1 MKGTEMKGVYG
12 ANWVSLNTAY
22 HRIAKKMS
30 KVFVWVK
37 WIAIGLNHEKVF
49 KLF

>member
-22 HRIAKKMS
+22 HRIAKKN
-30 KVFVWVK
+30 V
-37 WIAIGLNHEKVF
+37 
-49 KLF
+49 